1 VRNCKFCS
9 DSPANLPPGLE
20 AGEHAAGWQ
29 PGAAPE
35 DLRLWLLQGT
45 SFFNVIP
52 PSLFS
57 YVISF
62 ERDTER
68 ALSCLTCHDGKTKI
82 LTRNCAAFSHAN
94 TAY

>member
-1 VRNCKFCS
+1 MRNCKFCS

-45 SFFNVIP
+45 IFLIP
-52 PSLFS
+52 P